1 MTSERMTSERGL
13 SDLSDVLGAARD
25 AVIEAMEHG
34 LIILDGEKRVLDINP
49 AAERIVGLPMKDVV
63 GRPASEL
70 LGGRSD
76 LIDLLEGSEE
86 GSKEIVVG
94 EGSREQ
100 VFEVQLSSRCDRA
113 GEPMGCYLFFQDVTE
128 RKRIEDALREA
139 KEAAE
144 ASDRAK
150 SEFMSVAS
158 HEMRTPITSIKGY
171 TDLLS
176 RETVGPIN
184 EAQTEFLDTIRSNA
198 DRIAL
203 LISDLSDIAR
213 IESGRLRLEL
223 GRVDVP
229 SIIREAAE
237 SLRNQVEAR
246 DQALRID
253 VPDGLPAVWADQERS
268 VQALSN
274 LISNANKFTPPGG
287 RIDVRAELWEEGRG
301 VLIAVEDNGI
311 GIRRDEQERV
321 FERFYRSEDRKA
333 SDMPGSGLGL
343 CIASNLVRMQGGEIW
358 LKSTFR
364 EGTRVCFTLPVSES
378 S

>member
-1 MTSERMTSERGL
+1 M
-13 SDLSDVLGAARD
+13 
-25 AVIEAMEHG
+25 
-34 LIILDGEKRVLDINP
+34 IILDDKRRVLDVNP
-49 AAERIVGLPMKDVV
+49 AAERIVGLRGRDAV
-63 GRPASEL
+63 GQHVSEL
-70 LGGRSD
+70 LGERSD
-76 LIDLLEGSEE
+76 LIDLLEGAEE
-86 GSKEIVVG
+86 GSREIVVG
-94 EGSREQ
+94 EVGMEQ
-100 VFEVQLSSRCDRA
+100 VFEVQLSVWCDRA
-113 GEPMGCYLFFQDVTE
+113 GESMGGFLFFQDVTE
-128 RKRIEDALREA
+128 RERMEDALREA

-184 EAQTEFLDTIRSNA
+184 EAQAEFLDTIRSNA

-213 IESGRLRLEL
+213 IESGRLRLDL

-229 SIIREAAE
+229 TVVREAAD

-246 DQALRID
+246 DQTLGID
-253 VPDGLPAVWADQERS
+253 VPHGLPSVWADHERS
-268 VQALSN
+268 VQVLSN
-274 LISNANKFTPPGG
+274 LVSNASKFTPPGG
-287 RIDVRAELWEEGRG
+287 RIDIRAELWDEGRG

-311 GIRRDEQERV
+311 GIRHEEQERV
-321 FERFYRSEDRKA
+321 FEKFYRSEDREA

-343 CIASNLVRMQGGEIW
+343 CIASSLVRMQGGQIW
-358 LKSTFR
+358 LKSAFR
-364 EGTRVCFTLPVSES
+364 EGTRVCFTLPVSAS